1 MISIAEARTLFPGT
15 EDRVYLNASVTGL
28 LSTRVR
34 DAIAGY
40 VEGKVMGTAS
50 KVDMH
55 ATVERARTRFA
66 RLVGGVPDEVAIVKN
81 VSEGLNL
88 LAASLPWKGGDNVV
102 ICQDLEHPNNIYLWY
117 NLRRRC
123 GIEVRSVE
131 PEKGRVPVERMIAAI
146 DDRTRVVTAS
156 HISFSPG
163 FITDVA
169 TLARAATAAGAL
181 TVIDAAQ
188 SVGAIRTDVRELGVD
203 ALAAATQKALLSLYG
218 FGFLWVRR
226 ALAESLIP
234 VHVARYGIDLGD
246 AAHETAFSESGE
258 LTYQP
263 GARRFDLGNTSYLGA
278 AAADA
283 ALELIEEI
291 GMDRIEAHTRALAA
305 RLANGLLDLGL
316 PVAGGRPGP
325 HLAHI
330 VAVGDSGGGR
340 HDSADD
346 PAMNDLYEHLESHGV
361 VFSIR
366 RGMLRFSVAV
376 YNSEADIDRVVDLA
390 WDWARSR

>member
-1 MISIAEARTLFPGT
+1 MIPFDEVRSLFPGA
-15 EDRVYLNASVTGL
+15 EDHVYLNASVTGL

-34 DAIAGY
+34 EAIDGY
-40 VEGKVMGTAS
+40 LERKVAGTAS

-55 ATVERARTRFA
+55 ATVERARSRFA
-66 RLVGGVPDEVAIVKN
+66 RLIGGVPDEIAIVKN

-88 LAASLPWKGGDNVV
+88 LAASLPWQAGDNVI

-117 NLRRRC
+117 NLQRRC
-123 GIEVRSVE
+123 GIEVRSIE
-131 PEKGRVPVERMIAAI
+131 PDDGRVPVERMVAAI
-146 DDRTRVVTAS
+146 DERTRVVTTS
-156 HISFSPG
+156 HLTFSPG

-169 TLARAATAAGAL
+169 TLARAARASGAL

-188 SVGAIRTDVRELGVD
+188 SVGAIRTDVHEMGVD

-218 FGFLWVRR
+218 FGFLWVRKE
-226 ALAESLIP
+226 LADSLVP
-234 VHVARYGIDLGD
+234 VHVARYGIDLGED
-246 AAHETAFSESGE
+246 AHETAFSESGR

-263 GARRFDLGNTSYLGA
+263 GARRFDLGNYSYLGA
-278 AAADA
+278 TAADA
-283 ALELIEEI
+283 ALALIEEI
-291 GMDRIEAHTRALAA
+291 GMERVETHTRTLAA
-305 RLANGLLDLGL
+305 RLARGLLDLGL
-316 PVAGGRPGP
+316 PVAGGPPGP

-330 VAVGDSGGGR
+330 VAVGESGGGR

-346 PAMNDLYEHLESHGV
+346 PAMNDLYEHLTANGV

-366 RGMLRFSVAV
+366 RGVLRFSVAA

-390 WDWARSR
+390 REWVQRR